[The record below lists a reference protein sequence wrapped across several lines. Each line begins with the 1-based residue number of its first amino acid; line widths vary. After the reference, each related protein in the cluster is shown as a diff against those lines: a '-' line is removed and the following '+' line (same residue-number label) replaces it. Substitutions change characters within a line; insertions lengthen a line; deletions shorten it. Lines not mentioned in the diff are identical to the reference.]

1 MKRVLSVLALA
12 LAGFATQASAQPL
25 MTYNYVDAAYQWTYI
40 DDTDINNANG
50 VDANFSVSP
59 ISNFAIEGG
68 YNYLD
73 TKAYGLGYNQDTYS
87 YGGAGWY
94 SLCDGLDLVAHVG
107 GLHARG
113 HLDEVGSVSDNGM
126 YAGGTV
132 RYLATEDLETD
143 LDIAWDRIDTGNWT
157 YGATALYAVH
167 KYVALKGS
175 AQINKDSD
183 VALLAGIRLAM

>member
-1 MKRVLSVLALA
+1 MKRLLSFFALA
-12 LAGFATQASAQPL
+12 LATFTSDASAQPL
-25 MTYNYVDAAYQWTYI
+25 MTYNYIDAAYQWTYI
-40 DDTDINNANG
+40 DESNIDNANG
-50 VDANFSVSP
+50 LDTNFLVSP

-68 YNYLD
+68 YNYLN
-73 TKAYGLGYNQDTYS
+73 TKAYGTGYNQDTYS

-107 GLHARG
+107 GIHARA
-113 HLDEVGSVSDNGM
+113 HLDEVGSASDNGM

-143 LDIAWDRIDTGNWT
+143 LDITWDRISTGNWT

-167 KYVALKGS
+167 KHIALKGS

-183 VALLAGIRLAM
+183 VALLAGIRLAL